1 MNDTLTI
8 HIAQRTMQ
16 LKDQNSC
23 VSFVST
29 IWRDSPLLVMF
40 NNLDNSIIGSY
51 LNPTYQEGDIELLQ
65 QMVKDFLT

>member
-1 MNDTLTI
+1 
-8 HIAQRTMQ
+8 
-16 LKDQNSC
+16 
-23 VSFVST
+23 
-29 IWRDSPLLVMF
+29 MF